1 MQLLV
6 LALMLLMSGKNDNI
20 KQLAP
25 ILESFGGGEA
35 ANAIKQAEELS
46 GMLSAVQALT
56 AKYSGKQP
64 QDDCRAANDCSPHGN
79 INRAS
84 CGNDGGKDCGQG
96 YPLAPIAGI
105 ADERITYCLSR
116 YIALGE

>member
-6 LALMLLMSGKNDNI
+6 LALMLMLSGKNSNI
-20 KQLAP
+20 KELKP
-25 ILESFGGGEA
+25 IFEEFGGGDTA
-35 ANAIKQAEELS
+35 AAFKQAEELS

-56 AKYSGKQP
+56 SMPQQSAAQP
-64 QDDCRAANDCSPHGN
+64 CAPAAGSPSDDECSPLG
-79 INRAS
+79 
-84 CGNDGGKDCGQG
+84 G
-96 YPLAPIAGI
+96 YPLAPIANI